1 MRNAFS
7 SVMRYMAGP
16 PGNWLLGHLGKM
28 MRKHSFYY
36 YSELSHQHKIFK
48 ACPH

>member
-1 MRNAFS
+1 
-7 SVMRYMAGP
+7 MRYMAGP